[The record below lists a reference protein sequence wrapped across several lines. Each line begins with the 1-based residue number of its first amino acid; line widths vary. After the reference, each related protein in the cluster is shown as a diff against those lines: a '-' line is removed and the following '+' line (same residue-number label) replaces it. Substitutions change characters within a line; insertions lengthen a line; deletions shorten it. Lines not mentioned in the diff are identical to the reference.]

1 MFSLIVIREIFS
13 NYKNDLDG
21 TPEKKNTEFNS
32 RDMILNIRAASDT
45 NKKRR
50 PYTKKGKFYDLLF

>member
-21 TPEKKNTEFNS
+21 TSEKKNTEFNS
-32 RDMILNIRAASDT
+32 QDMILNIRAASDT
-45 NKKRR
+45 NKKKETL
-50 PYTKKGKFYDLLF
+50 YKKG